1 MRDLILLFALV
12 AIIPFIFK
20 RPVVGALAYC
30 LVSLM
35 NPHRMTYGFA
45 QTFPFAMILCVV
57 TLVAVVLSRE
67 QKKLPLSPPVWMLLI
82 FFSWMTL
89 CTVFAQMPTAA
100 WKDWDRFS
108 KIILMV
114 IVTIMTVR
122 TRKDVQ
128 ALAFVVAISLGF
140 WGFKSGLFVIFSG
153 GGEGLLGP
161 RASFISDN
169 NTLAL
174 ALVTITPLLVYLVT
188 QVHTKWLKRGVVAIA
203 ALTALGAIGSYSRGA
218 LLGAFMMGFFLW
230 LKSPYKARLG
240 LVFALIVPIVLLA
253 MPEEWMGRMHTIQ
266 TYEEDASATG
276 RINSWMFA
284 MNIANEFVLGGG
296 PNVFS
301 PYMFMLYAP
310 EPERYYDAHSIYFQ
324 ILGEQGYIGLVI
336 FLIMFAVAWRTG
348 SRVIR
353 FCRDKPD
360 LGWALML
367 ARMCHVSMIG
377 YLTAGAFLTL
387 AYYDLI
393 YYVIAI
399 LVTLDKV
406 LIRAPQKDD
415 IPPLRHPLLDRLM
428 TRFLGRPPA
437 PAAQDGTKD
446 GAQAGA
452 PGVRPGNRPETRAR

>member
-1 MRDLILLFALV
+1 MRDLILLLALV

-30 LVSLM
+30 VVSLM
-35 NPHRMTYGFA
+35 NPHRLTYGFA

-57 TLVAVVLSRE
+57 TLVAFVLSRE
-67 QKKLPLSPPVWMLLI
+67 QRKLPSSPAVWMLLI
-82 FFSWMTL
+82 FFAWTTL
-89 CTVFAQMPTAA
+89 CTVFAQMPKAA
-100 WKDWDRFS
+100 WSDWDRFS

-128 ALAFVVAISLGF
+128 ALAFVVAMSLGF

-153 GGEGLLGP
+153 GGEGMFGP
-161 RASFISDN
+161 RKSFISDN

-174 ALVTITPLLVYLVT
+174 ALVTATPLLVYLIT
-188 QVHTKWLKRGVVAIA
+188 RADTKWLKRGAIAIA
-203 ALTALGAIGSYSRGA
+203 ALTVLGAIGSYSRGA
-218 LLGAFMMGFFLW
+218 MLGAFMMGFFLW
-230 LKSPYKARLG
+230 LKSPYKAKLG
-240 LVFALIVPIVLLA
+240 LVLVLIVPLVLLA
-253 MPEEWMGRMHTIQ
+253 MPEQWMGRMQTIQ
-266 TYEEDASATG
+266 TYQEDASATG

-284 MNIANEFVLGGG
+284 INIADEFLLGGG

-310 EPERYYDAHSIYFQ
+310 EPDRYYDAHSIYFQ

-336 FLIMFAVAWRTG
+336 FLLMFLVAWRTG
-348 SRVIR
+348 ARVIR
-353 FCRDKPD
+353 FCRDKED

-399 LVTLDKV
+399 LITLDKV

-415 IPPLRHPLLDRLM
+415 IPPLRHPLLDRLAQ
-428 TRFLGRPPA
+428 RFLGRPP
-437 PAAQDGTKD
+437 PAAQDGT
-446 GAQAGA
+446 QAGKAGAA
-452 PGVRPGNRPETRAR
+452 P